1 MSNSINNSG
10 NLNIN
15 NNNVK
20 ISASQI
26 STPSLSWDM
35 ITRSSLNDY
44 FKKND
49 VKLTVQDEDNVGRL
63 EITPNAIKTNLVDF
77 EIMSMIETIIDILV
91 NECNISLQD
100 IIDKSKER
108 EKINKEKYNTLKD
121 AEKVLKKLT

>member
-20 ISASQI
+20 INASQI